1 MSTNGLSSSSP
12 ARGLTSS
19 FSGARLPSASFSSCG
34 STCSTPDGLI
44 DSLLRMPS
52 AIPNSPEPCLDV
64 IPGSAPIAARS
75 PGESRTTALF
85 SLSSPRSNMSPRT
98 FSLSVSQPSS
108 SSASVWSS
116 NDERDARCFRSR
128 ATGTWEVKGEKVR
141 PGVSRELEPSEGRR
155 PGRGRAGAV
164 FSASESASE
173 SRMAR
178 GRAAGR
184 RAARGREGV
193 ESAGSSASP
202 VVSPCSSSLPR
213 SSSSGSGLAD
223 PRSTGCHS
231 PSSSS
236 PSSSS
241 STSRPSSI
249 ASRRCAALTAFS
261 TYSSSFRTSLVV
273 PSFSVPPFFTHSC
286 SFFRI
291 TSWLC
296 AAASANSFFTR
307 SLLST
312 FRAFFPIALSSR
324 AFPKLNDGAAA
335 ACSACKLIRPFAL
348 FFSGECACSA
358 LYAFWWPMASSSCRR
373 IPALGLAL
381 FSLSAA
387 SSRAATLMLS
397 STTSRSSSSLSS
409 SAACPLPA
417 R

>member
-1 MSTNGLSSSSP
+1 MPPNSGGKEGNGERRRWVFGRFDGVSTNGLSSSSSSP

-184 RAARGREGV
+184 RAAADRAAADVPAPPRAAIGRGR
-193 ESAGSSASP
+193 
-202 VVSPCSSSLPR
+202 C
-213 SSSSGSGLAD
+213 
-223 PRSTGCHS
+223 
-231 PSSSS
+231 
-236 PSSSS
+236 
-241 STSRPSSI
+241 RP
-249 ASRRCAALTAFS
+249 ARRQQ
-261 TYSSSFRTSLVV
+261 
-273 PSFSVPPFFTHSC
+273 
-286 SFFRI
+286 
-291 TSWLC
+291 
-296 AAASANSFFTR
+296 
-307 SLLST
+307 
-312 FRAFFPIALSSR
+312 SR
-324 AFPKLNDGAAA
+324 AV
-335 ACSACKLIRPFAL
+335 
-348 FFSGECACSA
+348 
-358 LYAFWWPMASSSCRR
+358 RR
-373 IPALGLAL
+373 GGG
-381 FSLSAA
+381 
-387 SSRAATLMLS
+387 RG
-397 STTSRSSSSLSS
+397 
-409 SAACPLPA
+409 C
-417 R
+417 